1 MKPFTKNELKGV
13 GIILIAIVLLSLANF
28 NIALR
33 RSRDVRRRQDLG
45 AISNALNKY
54 HEEFG
59 FFPLSADNGQI
70 RACKGDNF
78 DELVVSLNIIE
89 KEFDTLAYLSE
100 LAPCVWG
107 KDGLRDLGDD
117 NHSPYMKTIPVD
129 PRQDEGIGYRYLS
142 NGNRYQIYS
151 YLEGE
156 NDEIG
161 FNQKIVERNI
171 KCGYQVCNYGKSF
184 GKTPLEKSIE
194 EYENELE
201 EKSKLKVEN

>member
-13 GIILIAIVLLSLANF
+13 GIILIAIVLLSLVNF

-33 RSRDVRRRQDLG
+33 RSRDVQRRQDLG

-54 HEEFG
+54 YKEFG

-70 RACKGDNF
+70 KACKGDNF
-78 DELVVSLNIIE
+78 DELVASLNIE
-89 KEFDTLAYLSE
+89 EEFDTQAFLSG
-100 LAPCVWG
+100 LVPCVWG

-117 NHSPYMKTIPVD
+117 NHPPYMKTIPVD
-129 PRQDEGIGYRYLS
+129 PRQDEGIVYRYLS
-142 NGNRYQIYS
+142 NGKRYQIYS

-161 FNQKIVERNI
+161 FTQKIVERNL
-171 KCGYQVCNYGKSF
+171 KCGYQVCNFGKSF

-194 EYENELE
+194 EYENELRE
-201 EKSKLKVEN
+201 IMNKEL